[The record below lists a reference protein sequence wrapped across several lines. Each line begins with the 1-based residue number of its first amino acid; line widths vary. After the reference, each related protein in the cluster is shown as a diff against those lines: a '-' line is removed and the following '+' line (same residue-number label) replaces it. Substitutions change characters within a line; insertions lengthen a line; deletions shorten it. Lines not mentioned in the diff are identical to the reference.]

1 MEVMDFEEQ
10 PEDQKE
16 EDKFLDAEEARGK
29 LHIWISE
36 QRTYRWIYKTFK
48 SFLLKYRD
56 KKNNQKLIY
65 DEKIS
70 EMAQQNK
77 QSLYVS
83 LEHLKEMNATL
94 FVWICYEPALI
105 IKFLNKVA
113 MDCTLLKYP
122 DYKDMI
128 NNQIFVKFIDFSV
141 MDNIRDLRQK
151 DLGQLIKIEGVV
163 TKRTKVFS

>member
-1 MEVMDFEEQ
+1 
-10 PEDQKE
+10 
-16 EDKFLDAEEARGK
+16 
-29 LHIWISE
+29 
-36 QRTYRWIYKTFK
+36 
-48 SFLLKYRD
+48 
-56 KKNNQKLIY
+56 
-65 DEKIS
+65 
-70 EMAQQNK
+70 
-77 QSLYVS
+77 
-83 LEHLKEMNATL
+83 
-94 FVWICYEPALI
+94 
-105 IKFLNKVA
+105 